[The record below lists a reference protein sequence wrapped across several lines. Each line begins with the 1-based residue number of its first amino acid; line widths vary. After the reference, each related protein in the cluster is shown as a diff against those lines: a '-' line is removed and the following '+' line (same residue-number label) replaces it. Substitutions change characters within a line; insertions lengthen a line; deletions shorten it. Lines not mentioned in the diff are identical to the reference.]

1 MLCMGPLFMK
11 RGQTMTDIR
20 SNFVGAD
27 KVVRFHKAES
37 GYKHLYFYVGEAEQ
51 NADLINVGNMA
62 ENFATISGKLNEI
75 GTSAEYMSTVETQVN
90 EMSTVVNTFDT
101 KMASVD
107 EHVAELT
114 TTVEG
119 MADVQTQMG
128 ELSAQM
134 DEVTANIETQ
144 QAEMT
149 TKLNEVNEIAENM
162 TTFTKRYLIDSY
174 VNGTDWY
181 NLYNDGWLEQGG
193 IIPAS
198 ATTITLLKAYSSDI
212 YSILM
217 AGANYA
223 ASDQTLGVSSH
234 DSTSF
239 KVSSSSYKRF
249 WEAKGYTTLPTEQE
263 PTDTPTEE

>member
-1 MLCMGPLFMK
+1 
-11 RGQTMTDIR
+11 
-20 SNFVGAD
+20 
-27 KVVRFHKAES
+27 
-37 GYKHLYFYVGEAEQ
+37 
-51 NADLINVGNMA
+51 MA

-149 TKLNEVNEIAENM
+149 TKLNEVNEIAGNIN
-162 TTFTKRYLIDSY
+162 TFTKRYVIDTFHDGL
-174 VNGTDWY
+174 NWY
-181 NLYNDGWLEQGG
+181 TLYNDGWCEQGG
-193 IIPAS
+193 LNNTTGS
-198 ATTITLLKAYSSDI
+198 GTLATVTLLKPYRDTNYFVARTNLNGTGNGPYANFTGGIQDRTETGFTFI
-212 YSILM
+212 VDT
-217 AGANYA
+217 AGTYCNG
-223 ASDQTLGVSSH
+223 TL
-234 DSTSF
+234 
-239 KVSSSSYKRF
+239 